1 MLTEDRFMSELHLRK
16 PNFTYSACEL
26 FTKYHERIQMLKETG
41 DLNYDYKN
49 EWKKASFS
57 HDVAY
62 TDSKD
67 STKRKVSDKVLK
79 NRA

>member
-1 MLTEDRFMSELHLRK
+1 
-16 PNFTYSACEL
+16 
-26 FTKYHERIQMLKETG
+26 MLKETG